1 MKSLHSGSQVSLL
14 QSFLLLV
21 LSIAIVVIRY
31 PSYLISPRIWAE
43 ESIYLETFFS
53 SSNFLD
59 GFDALIY
66 PAYYVLISR
75 ISGFLATLVSPE
87 NAALVTTVCGLV
99 VLLIPLS
106 IILFG
111 NSTYWATLRQKII
124 LSAFL
129 VFSCSTG
136 EIWMNSTNVGFIM
149 AVATFLILIDENIG
163 NFLKK
168 LIYGLCLS
176 LAILTGPISLLMS
189 PFFLYRFI
197 QKRESVILIYC
208 FLFLIFGL
216 FQISYF
222 LISHNLETAVG
233 NLNRGIFISN
243 STIESFF
250 YWISPNIIFPLFGYF
265 LATGFRT
272 FMIAGSQNSPQLN
285 FLYES
290 FPFSIETSMA
300 LISFLTLLT
309 ALFLAISIIGIYL
322 YFLKHSNKEEKV
334 YMLILFIYLSFI
346 LTALSLGGHGGYRYS
361 YVTSFILLFYLL
373 QRFLSPT
380 SKFEKKF
387 LKVAISFSLMI
398 GVLEY
403 YPRVISF
410 SPDFRSTQES
420 EWPIW
425 KNEVNS
431 WKEDPEYKPKIWPH
445 LRMDTNIWPARSTVW
460 EIDLNNPKT
469 WNEAGRFKYSQ
480 ELKDYLGTAK
490 TD

>member
-176 LAILTGPISLLMS
+176 LAIL
-189 PFFLYRFI
+189 
-197 QKRESVILIYC
+197 K
-208 FLFLIFGL
+208 
-216 FQISYF
+216 
-222 LISHNLETAVG
+222 
-233 NLNRGIFISN
+233 
-243 STIESFF
+243 
-250 YWISPNIIFPLFGYF
+250 
-265 LATGFRT
+265 
-272 FMIAGSQNSPQLN
+272 
-285 FLYES
+285 
-290 FPFSIETSMA
+290 
-300 LISFLTLLT
+300 
-309 ALFLAISIIGIYL
+309 
-322 YFLKHSNKEEKV
+322 
-334 YMLILFIYLSFI
+334 
-346 LTALSLGGHGGYRYS
+346 
-361 YVTSFILLFYLL
+361 
-373 QRFLSPT
+373 
-380 SKFEKKF
+380 
-387 LKVAISFSLMI
+387 
-398 GVLEY
+398 
-403 YPRVISF
+403 
-410 SPDFRSTQES
+410 
-420 EWPIW
+420 
-425 KNEVNS
+425 
-431 WKEDPEYKPKIWPH
+431 
-445 LRMDTNIWPARSTVW
+445 
-460 EIDLNNPKT
+460 
-469 WNEAGRFKYSQ
+469 
-480 ELKDYLGTAK
+480 
-490 TD
+490 